1 MGSMARDE
9 MCPYSDIEFAFV
21 IEKNTPQALNYFH
34 TLAQLL
40 ELKILNLGEAKYPV
54 FGEEHLSP
62 TPDGFC
68 MDTGGNTPLNEVF
81 DLIDTPQNLAQL
93 ETSEWID
100 QELVLANV
108 MSCVCL
114 VAGDQR
120 LVDAY
125 NTQKTKTL
133 KQKPSFFG
141 IENREKL
148 AMRLLAQ
155 HLSDFAPDLSQ
166 NKEQH
171 IKALGIRK
179 SSTDLCKRSWP
190 V

>member
-1 MGSMARDE
+1 MAREE

-21 IEKNTPQALNYFH
+21 IEKNTPEALNYFR

-40 ELKILNLGEAKYPV
+40 ELKILNLGETKSPV
-54 FGEEHLSP
+54 FGEEYLSP

-68 MDTGGNTPLNEVF
+68 MDTGWNTPLNEAF
-81 DLIDTPQNLAQL
+81 ELIDTPQNLAQL

-100 QELVLANV
+100 QELILANV

-125 NTQKTKTL
+125 NTQKTETL

-141 IENREKL
+141 VDNREKL

-155 HLSDFAPDLSQ
+155 HLSDFAP
-166 NKEQH
+166 
-171 IKALGIRK
+171 
-179 SSTDLCKRSWP
+179 SSLQRQRTTY
-190 V
+190 